1 MAHFLKK
8 DNHVDPPPQNL
19 TCQKYFYL
27 PKTISNKLIQR
38 KEEIRLGKSGP
49 NEIKDHPWFK
59 DVDWEGIKA
68 LKAIPP
74 YIPNIVFNL

>member
-1 MAHFLKK
+1 MQIRE
-8 DNHVDPPPQNL
+8 DE
-19 TCQKYFYL
+19 L
-27 PKTISNKLIQR
+27 PEGWSENARDIINKLIQR